1 MAILILGV
9 VAALLLAILAIAAL
23 TGWIAKK
30 RAGSKLG
37 WRVFALALLVGYG
50 LPAAKIFVD
59 RRAFD
64 VACERDTGVFI
75 DKVVPGVK
83 GYFIEGQNQLYPDG
97 LERPRRFD
105 FVEGMHSDKPW
116 AIEDPRWAPKLSR
129 LVRGSDGKPVVVPI
143 RNDEMLSE
151 FGWRV
156 RYEARHGTSHGFGYR
171 ITEVFRLADKE
182 VIAKTVELV
191 SKSNLESGGWKIWQ
205 MRGPCIELRDFP
217 PETDFRVRVFPE
229 AEKS

>member
-1 MAILILGV
+1 VAILILGV

-23 TGWIAKK
+23 AGWIAKT
-30 RAGSKLG
+30 RGGSKLG

-50 LPAAKIFVD
+50 LPAAKIFID

-64 VACERDTGVFI
+64 IACERDTGVFI
-75 DKVVPGVK
+75 HKVVPGVK
-83 GYFIEGQNQLYPDG
+83 GYFIDEPDG
-97 LERPRRFD
+97 LLTPDLLERPRRFD
-105 FVEGMHSDKPW
+105 FVESTHRKPGKPPP
-116 AIEDPRWAPKLSR
+116 AVLSR
-129 LVRGSDGKPVVVPI
+129 IARNEKGEPFIVAIDKTELKSDY
-143 RNDEMLSE
+143 
-151 FGWRV
+151 GWRI
-156 RYEARHGTSHGFGYR
+156 RYEGRNGVSHGFGYR

-217 PETDFRVRVFPE
+217 PETDFRTRVFPE
-229 AEKS
+229 PEKS